1 MIVSLSSWKHALARQ
16 RPCLLPG
23 WCSAQRIKIQ
33 IISGGNY
40 SMIQRCPRR
49 GRMWNAGD
57 NLICCMCSDLLKSNI
72 LVGLVLR
79 TRCKISARI
88 PHQSRLTPCQLQLRA
103 KSRRKAAVALC
114 TRLRAQSPGEAIAP
128 AALRTLND
136 HLQIFDSPKIPPK
149 PFRREFFYP
158 QIVIPKL
165 SFLVFCGTMVCREYL
180 GEELS

>member
-16 RPCLLPG
+16 HPCLLPG
-23 WCSAQRIKIQ
+23 WCSAQRIKIR
-33 IISGGNY
+33 IIAGGNY

-49 GRMWNAGD
+49 GQMWNAGD
-57 NLICCMCSDLLKSNI
+57 NLICGICSDLLKSNI

-79 TRCKISARI
+79 TGCKISARI

-128 AALRTLND
+128 AALSMLND
-136 HLQIFDSPKIPPK
+136 HIRDY
-149 PFRREFFYP
+149 RRSNEP
-158 QIVIPKL
+158 GGPNGVTITAAAKARNWRRALP
-165 SFLVFCGTMVCREYL
+165 E
-180 GEELS
+180 